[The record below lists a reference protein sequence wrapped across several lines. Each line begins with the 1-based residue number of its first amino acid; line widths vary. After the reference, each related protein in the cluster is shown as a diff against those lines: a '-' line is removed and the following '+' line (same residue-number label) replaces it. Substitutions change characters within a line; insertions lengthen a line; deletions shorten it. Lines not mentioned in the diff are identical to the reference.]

1 MNYVIIF
8 LVANAAAFFLLL
20 SNRFSKLRENKVF
33 DFIIS
38 LLATFIGLFMA
49 FYFTNIETQKSERD
63 KTIQILETV
72 RNDIEYWTILQ
83 MGTYSNLY
91 DSIKKQKQNI
101 SLESF
106 IKEMPI
112 EYPIVF
118 DTYFTNDQ
126 IIRNIHPRTYYNI
139 LKLYGL
145 SKLQQRELNNL
156 SDTNTIRTK
165 KMLRTFQKNYWDIR
179 NYIEGEIFRLKFNPN
194 DPPEVKRDTINGV
207 IYLDGEEEWFN
218 QSKFDP
224 DAIFKKMKIIE

>member
-1 MNYVIIF
+1 MNYVIIV

-20 SNRFSKLRENKVF
+20 SNRFSKVRESKVF

-38 LLATFIGLFMA
+38 LIATFIGLFMA

-72 RNDIEYWTILQ
+72 RNDIEFWRILQ
-83 MGTYSNLY
+83 IYTYSNLY

-106 IKEMPI
+106 IKEKPI
-112 EYPIVF
+112 ENPIVF

-139 LKLYGL
+139 LKFYGA
-145 SKLQQRELNNL
+145 SKVLQRELNNL

-165 KMLRTFQKNYWDIR
+165 KMHRTYRKNFNDISM
-179 NYIEGEIFRLKFNPN
+179 YISDEIFRLKFYPN

-207 IYLDGEEEWFN
+207 IYLDGEDESSN
-218 QSKFDP
+218 QMKFDK
-224 DAIFKKMKIIE
+224 DAFFKKIKIIK